1 MASYSNTNYTNDFY
15 NLQGIY
21 FNSSN
26 QSSSLSLSLEELDKR
41 YLQENTGL
49 SPTLT
54 PTLTPAQVG
63 FRAYTTNA
71 TNITEGDILPYNLI
85 DYNFGNGYDNTT
97 YKFTV
102 PSDGRYYFSF
112 SLNSIATAIYLIDLM
127 LEKTDGTTNVRER
140 IRTGNTSENNE
151 KLGNLNTI
159 IYCLAGEKVYSKISS
174 GNCHLVA
181 FNYTF
186 DGNQYCAFIF

>member
-1 MASYSNTNYTNDFY
+1 MASYSNTSYTNDFY
-15 NLQGIY
+15 SLQSIY

-26 QSSSLSLSLEELDKR
+26 QSSASSLSLEELDKR
-41 YLQENTGL
+41 YLQE
-49 SPTLT
+49 S

-97 YKFTV
+97 YEFTV
-102 PSDGRYYFSF
+102 PSDGRYYFAF
-112 SLNSIATAIYLIDLM
+112 SLNSISTAIYQIDLI

-159 IYCLAGEKVYSKISS
+159 IYCLTGEKVYAKISS

-181 FNYTF
+181 FNYTY
-186 DGNQYCAFIF
+186 DGNQYCAFIGQFLG

>member
-1 MASYSNTNYTNDFY
+1 MASYSNTSYTNDFY
-15 NLQGIY
+15 SLQSIY

-26 QSSSLSLSLEELDKR
+26 QSSALSLSLEELDKR
-41 YLQENTGL
+41 YLQE
-49 SPTLT
+49 S

-97 YKFTV
+97 YEFTV
-102 PSDGRYYFSF
+102 PSDGRYYFAF
-112 SLNSIATAIYLIDLM
+112 SLNSISTAIYQIDLI

-159 IYCLAGEKVYSKISS
+159 IYCLTGEKV
-174 GNCHLVA
+174 
-181 FNYTF
+181 
-186 DGNQYCAFIF
+186 